1 MQTEEPAEEGLTPKQ
16 CFTNELAE
24 ISFQELQ
31 KYFAKGILIKVADQ
45 LDIIDVALQIHADN
59 TSQIQ
64 KWMDDQDIERVHDDH
79 AQFWVN
85 NRSVLK
91 AVTVAPWVLVQ
102 NI

>member
-1 MQTEEPAEEGLTPKQ
+1 MQTEEQTEEGLKAKQ

-31 KYFAKGILIKVADQ
+31 KHFAKGILIKVADQ
-45 LDIIDVALQIHADN
+45 LDIIEVALQIHADN

-64 KWMDDQDIERVHDDH
+64 KWMDNQDIERAHDDH
-79 AQFWVN
+79 AQFWID
-85 NRSVLK
+85 NRSMLK

-102 NI
+102 NS